1 MTSFLHF
8 ASLLL
13 TRWYSF
19 LWLVQRLAVFL
30 EENMVSEYTLALI
43 PLACPKAS
51 TASIGV
57 MKGHRVA
64 QLWRKKILRD
74 ARRNSLIVQD
84 QIRKRS
90 SISRRC
96 AITGSQFSSTTT
108 HIYLFE
114 ASTVCSLN
122 LGLGIPRLH

>member
-64 QLWRKKILRD
+64 QQRVLTAVAELLLDLAHHRGEG
-74 ARRNSLIVQD
+74 ALIHFPV
-84 QIRKRS
+84 
-90 SISRRC
+90 
-96 AITGSQFSSTTT
+96 
-108 HIYLFE
+108 
-114 ASTVCSLN
+114 
-122 LGLGIPRLH
+122 P